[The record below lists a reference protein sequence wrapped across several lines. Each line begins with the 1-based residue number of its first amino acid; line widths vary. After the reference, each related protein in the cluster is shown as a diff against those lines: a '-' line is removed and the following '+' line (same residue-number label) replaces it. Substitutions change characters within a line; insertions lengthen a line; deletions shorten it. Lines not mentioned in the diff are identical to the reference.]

1 MFETLPQLICEN
13 YKNHPENQIQ
23 LSKNKKGVFVPVTYK
38 EFYTDM
44 TNFAAGLYSLGECP
58 HSNIGLISDDRKE
71 WLVSS
76 LAILSLQSADI
87 PRGSEATEKDLQ
99 YILSFAECK
108 TVIIDAAYNLKK
120 ILQNIDSLP
129 QIKNIIIIVQNDSTE
144 ELLKNFNN
152 EQNINFFYYEEILV
166 KGQKV
171 LLQNPNLISDF
182 IYSAKKTD
190 TATIIFTSGTTGTPK
205 GVELTHENFIC
216 QLDSLSE
223 QLQFKPGHKCLCV
236 LPVWHVYQ
244 RFFEYLL
251 IYNLAVLTYSK
262 PVGAII
268 LSDFKAVNPQYIC
281 CVPRIWE
288 SIYTHMIKTLGKQGK
303 ISSMLFNF
311 VKWSAISIKRLLDEI
326 NSQTAKITEES
337 FLYKGVKN
345 LFYIPVV
352 CLSPF
357 SSLGNK
363 LFFSKMK
370 SVLGDDFKIGVSGGG
385 ALPLYLDRFFSAVG
399 IKVVE
404 AYGLTETAPMCCIRN
419 IKKPVMGTI
428 GPVLPY
434 AQSKI
439 VSLEGK
445 ECSIGEKGVLYIK
458 GPNVMKGY
466 YKRPDLT
473 AQVIDKDG
481 FFNTGDLVIK
491 TIHGDIM
498 IKGRSKDT
506 IVLSSGENVE
516 PLPIENKLAE
526 SPYISLAVVVGQ
538 DENSLGVLILP
549 DFDQIKKFAES
560 KGITPDFPHIFTHPE
575 VRFLYQKEI
584 ENLINAKT
592 GFKNFEKISKFTFLE
607 KPFEVGKELS
617 PKQGIIRYKI
627 NEIYQDKIKE
637 MFV

>member
-1 MFETLPQLICEN
+1 
-13 YKNHPENQIQ
+13 
-23 LSKNKKGVFVPVTYK
+23 
-38 EFYTDM
+38 
-44 TNFAAGLYSLGECP
+44 
-58 HSNIGLISDDRKE
+58 
-71 WLVSS
+71 
-76 LAILSLQSADI
+76 
-87 PRGSEATEKDLQ
+87 
-99 YILSFAECK
+99 
-108 TVIIDAAYNLKK
+108 
-120 ILQNIDSLP
+120 
-129 QIKNIIIIVQNDSTE
+129 
-144 ELLKNFNN
+144 
-152 EQNINFFYYEEILV
+152 
-166 KGQKV
+166 
-171 LLQNPNLISDF
+171 
-182 IYSAKKTD
+182 
-190 TATIIFTSGTTGTPK
+190 
-205 GVELTHENFIC
+205 
-216 QLDSLSE
+216 
-223 QLQFKPGHKCLCV
+223 
-236 LPVWHVYQ
+236 
-244 RFFEYLL
+244 
-251 IYNLAVLTYSK
+251 
-262 PVGAII
+262 
-268 LSDFKAVNPQYIC
+268 
-281 CVPRIWE
+281 
-288 SIYTHMIKTLGKQGK
+288 
-303 ISSMLFNF
+303 
-311 VKWSAISIKRLLDEI
+311 
-326 NSQTAKITEES
+326 
-337 FLYKGVKN
+337 
-345 LFYIPVV
+345 
-352 CLSPF
+352 
-357 SSLGNK
+357 
-363 LFFSKMK
+363 MK
-370 SVLGDDFKIGVSGGG
+370 SVLGEDFKIGVSGGG